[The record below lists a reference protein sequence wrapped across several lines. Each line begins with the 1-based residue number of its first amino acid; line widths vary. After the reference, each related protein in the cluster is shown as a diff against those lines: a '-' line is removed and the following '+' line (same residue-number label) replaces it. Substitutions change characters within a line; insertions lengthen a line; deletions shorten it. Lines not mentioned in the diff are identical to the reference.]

1 MLISTGG
8 RTVDEVLNACV
19 YGCLRQVFTLEY
31 LPGWTMWHVG
41 LYTMDSIGSLERS
54 AQRGTVVQVAL
65 HDFHS
70 TPASVSAR
78 AAVV

>member
-1 MLISTGG
+1 MG
-8 RTVDEVLNACV
+8 ACRVILFLPV
-19 YGCLRQVFTLEY
+19 YY
-31 LPGWTMWHVG
+31 LPWNTSPVGSCG

-65 HDFHS
+65 HDS
-70 TPASVSAR
+70 PASASAR